1 MMLRLVILLIVLLI
15 GFSGGIWYDR
25 YQMRVECANGEGE
38 WTGTICV
45 NSELL
50 Q

>member
-1 MMLRLVILLIVLLI
+1 MLRLIILIFALSI
-15 GFSGGIWYDR
+15 GFAGGIAYDR
-25 YQMRVECANGEGE
+25 RQMQAECASGEGE

>member
-1 MMLRLVILLIVLLI
+1 MLRLIILLLTLAV
-15 GFSGGIWYDR
+15 GFSLGIYYDR
-25 YQMRVECANGEGE
+25 ALMRGECDAGEGE

>member
-1 MMLRLVILLIVLLI
+1 MIRLVFIILILAV
-15 GFSGGIWYDR
+15 GFSLGVSYDR
-25 YQMRVECANGEGE
+25 RQMQVECANGEGD

>member
-1 MMLRLVILLIVLLI
+1 MLRLMIPLVTLVI
-15 GFSGGIWYDR
+15 GFGLGIWYD
-25 YQMRVECANGEGE
+25 VECARGEGE

>member
-1 MMLRLVILLIVLLI
+1 MLRLIVLLLALCI
-15 GFSGGIWYDR
+15 GFGLGVWYDR
-25 YQMRVECANGEGE
+25 WQMAVECANGEGE

>member
-1 MMLRLVILLIVLLI
+1 MLRLMIPLMTLVI
-15 GFSGGIWYDR
+15 GFGLGIWYDR
-25 YQMRVECANGEGE
+25 HQMRVECARGEGE

>member
-1 MMLRLVILLIVLLI
+1 MFRMLFLLIVLAI
-15 GFSGGIWYDR
+15 GFNLGMKYDR
-25 YQMRVECANGEGE
+25 LQMRGECAKGEGE

>member
-1 MMLRLVILLIVLLI
+1 MLRLVILVLTLFV
-15 GFSGGIWYDR
+15 GFGLGIWYDR
-25 YQMRVECANGEGE
+25 HQMTEECANGEGE

>member
-1 MMLRLVILLIVLLI
+1 MMLRFLIPVLALLI
-15 GFSGGIWYDR
+15 GFGLGVWYDR
-25 YQMRVECANGEGE
+25 HQMTVECRNGEGE

>member
-1 MMLRLVILLIVLLI
+1 MRRFILPLVFLVI
-15 GFSGGIWYDR
+15 GFGLGVWYDR
-25 YQMRVECANGEGE
+25 AQMQVECANGEGD

>member
-1 MMLRLVILLIVLLI
+1 MLRLVTMLIVFVV
-15 GFSGGIWYDR
+15 GFAVGIWYDR
-25 YQMRVECANGEGE
+25 QQMATECANGEGE

>member
-1 MMLRLVILLIVLLI
+1 MFRLAFPLVTLLI
-15 GFSGGIWYDR
+15 GFAVGVWYDR
-25 YQMRVECANGEGE
+25 QQMAVECANGEGQ

>member
-1 MMLRLVILLIVLLI
+1 MLRLIPVLITLAV
-15 GFSGGIWYDR
+15 GFGLGLSYDR
-25 YQMRVECANGEGE
+25 WQMRRECATGEGQ